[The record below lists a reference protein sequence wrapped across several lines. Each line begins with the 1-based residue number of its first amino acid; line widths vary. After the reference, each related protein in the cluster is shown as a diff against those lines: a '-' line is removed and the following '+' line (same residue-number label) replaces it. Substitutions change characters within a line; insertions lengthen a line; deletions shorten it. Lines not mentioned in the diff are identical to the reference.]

1 MRSFILCLFLVLF
14 NIGVL
19 PVMANQTEPTRERE
33 YRYPVPAQFEFA
45 YIDTTGNEIILAPFL
60 FADDFPQCE
69 AKQAVAPV
77 KVWIYDYQDGKLKL
91 NMDLSHLQVGVSL
104 MRPDGSRIRT
114 QFRRVQPFLDG
125 QYSVAHTDG
134 GMAIIDSDGHVQS
147 QFDGHHTTGFREGLC
162 AVSDSRYRF
171 VDLQG
176 KDVIGADFDTAQ
188 PFSEG
193 LALVG
198 KYGRF
203 MSKLSMGFI
212 DKSGKEVIPFKF
224 SEARSFSEGLAACSD
239 GHKWGYIDKTGKVI
253 VPFTYDFAFDFTEG
267 LAAVEKNEKVGFID
281 ASGKTV
287 IDFQFADA
295 RNFSAGLAPVTKDGR
310 IWGYI
315 DKSGKEKIAARFLS
329 AFPFACGR
337 ALVFIEPRESAG
349 QKTCEA
355 PFLLDVGRRARVYNH
370 IEEARAMFKRAI
382 ELAPQT
388 AVAQTAERFLRT
400 ALPAKATDQAIV
412 DKYQYACVLSSRDPA
427 AAQAQLEQCIKEAP
441 QFDWAYGALAQV
453 LGMQGKW
460 QEGEALLKPVLE
472 RNPHY
477 LRGYYRLY
485 ELYQGAGKSELAQSM
500 LEKARSL
507 NADDEIFEPENN

>member
-1 MRSFILCLFLVLF
+1 
-14 NIGVL
+14 
-19 PVMANQTEPTRERE
+19 MAGQVELKRDRE
-33 YRYPVPAQFEFA
+33 YRYPVPAHFEFA
-45 YIDTTGNEIILAPFL
+45 YIDFTGNEVILAPFL
-60 FADDFPQCE
+60 FADDFPHGE

-77 KVWIYDYQDGKLKL
+77 KVWLYDCQDGKLKL

-104 MRPDGSRIRT
+104 MRLDGSRIRT
-114 QFRRVQPFLDG
+114 QFRKVQPFLDG

-171 VDLQG
+171 VDLHG
-176 KDVIGADFDTAQ
+176 KDVIGANFDTAE

-198 KYGRF
+198 KYVRF

-212 DKSGKEVIPFKF
+212 DKGGKEVIPFKF
-224 SEARSFSEGLAACSD
+224 SAARSFSEGLAACSD
-239 GHKWGYIDKTGKVI
+239 GNKWGYIDKTGKVI
-253 VPFTYDFAFDFTEG
+253 VPFTYDFAFDFKEG

-295 RNFSAGLAPVTKDGR
+295 RNFSAGLAPITKDGR

-315 DKSGKEKIAARFLS
+315 DKSGKEKIASRFLS
-329 AFPFACGR
+329 AFPFACGL
-337 ALVFIEPRESAG
+337 ALVLIEPRENAG
-349 QKTCEA
+349 QKATEA
-355 PFLLDVGRRARVYNH
+355 PFLLDVARSARLH
-370 IEEARAMFKRAI
+370 SQIEEARDMFKRAI

-388 AVAQTAERFLRT
+388 AAAQSAERFLRT
-400 ALPAKATDQAIV
+400 ALPAKETEKSVV
-412 DKYQYACVLSSRDPA
+412 DKYDYACQLSSQDPQE
-427 AAQAQLEQCIKEAP
+427 AQKQLEECIKAAP

-453 LGMQGKW
+453 LGMQKKW
-460 QEGEALLKPVLE
+460 QQAESVLKLVLE
-472 RNPHY
+472 RNPNY
-477 LRGYYRLY
+477 LRGYYRLSEIY
-485 ELYQGAGKSELAQSM
+485 KGEGKEKLAQEM
-500 LEKARSL
+500 LLKARSL
-507 NADDEIFEPENN
+507 NPDDEIFDPAD